1 MRYGWLGLLWLSLTL
16 GVLAQP
22 IEKIPNPRATYGGW
36 VVDMAGVL
44 NAQQKAEINALISEL
59 ERETGAEIAVVI
71 IRKTQGATPK
81 EYATELFNK
90 WGVGKRELD
99 NGVLMLVALQD
110 RRVEIETDY
119 GMESVLPDGLVGA
132 ILDEAVIPEFR
143 RGKYAQGI
151 LAGVERIAQEIRH
164 AQQTGAYET
173 PTRPYDTP
181 QSHKGP
187 SSFPLGVPTAVVAVL
202 LLGMG
207 AFLWAGVTLF
217 DRPPRCPRCQKKMRL
232 LDEQADDAF
241 LNALQLTEERLRSVN
256 YLVWRCEEC
265 DTVEIIP
272 KVSWFTPYSKCP
284 KCGGYTVLTN
294 THVVRRPTY
303 MRTGLAIERQQC
315 KNLQCRHKRETERI
329 LPKRPRNDEWQI
341 GSGVILGGGW
351 DGGGSIGGGGFSGG
365 GSFGGG
371 SSGGGGAGRSW

>member
-1 MRYGWLGLLWLSLTL
+1 MRYGWLGLLWLGLVL

-36 VVDMAGVL
+36 VVDMAGLL
-44 NAQQKAEINALISEL
+44 NASQKNQLNALISDL
-59 ERETGAEIAVVI
+59 ESETGAEIAVVI

-110 RRVEIETDY
+110 RRVEIETGY
-119 GMESVLPDGLVGA
+119 GMEAVLPDGLVGA
-132 ILDEAVIPEFR
+132 ILDEAVIPHFR

-151 LAGVERIAQEIRH
+151 LAGVERLAQEIRH
-164 AQQTGAYET
+164 AQQTGSYET
-173 PTRPYDTP
+173 PVRPYDSP
-181 QSHKGP
+181 QSPEKP
-187 SSFPLGVPTAVVAVL
+187 SALPLGVPTAVVAVL

-207 AFLWAGVTLF
+207 ALLWAGVALF
-217 DRPPRCPRCQKKMRL
+217 DRPPRCARCQKKMRL
-232 LDEQADDAF
+232 LDEQADDAY
-241 LNALQLTEERLRSVN
+241 LNALQLTEEHLRSVN

-284 KCGGYTVLTN
+284 KCGGYTVLTHS
-294 THVVRRPTY
+294 HVVRRPTA
-303 MRTGLAIERQQC
+303 RRAGLAIESQQC
-315 KNLQCRHKRETERI
+315 RNPKCRHTRETERI
-329 LPKRPRNDEWQI
+329 LPKRPHDDDWLI
-341 GSGVILGGGW
+341 GSGITLGGGW
-351 DGGGSIGGGGFSGG
+351 GGSGSIGGGGFSGG

-371 SSGGGGAGRSW
+371 SSGGGGAGRGW